1 MLKTLPSPYTNP
13 NPATPKTPPSPQ
25 SDRSTESFR
34 NMTTQTTDPIACITA
49 CDSVLMIGR
58 ASGVVNRYSL
68 PHLTLD
74 AQHVLRCRPQ
84 VRTDEGVGSQPRV
97 ELRRGRSHGQ

>member
-1 MLKTLPSPYTNP
+1 M
-13 NPATPKTPPSPQ
+13 Q
-25 SDRSTESFR
+25 SDRAPESFR
-34 NMTTQTTDPIACITA
+34 AQLNQTTDPISCITA
-49 CDSVLMIGR
+49 CDSVLMLGR

-84 VRTDEGVGSQPRV
+84 VRGAGARVGPARSQ
-97 ELRRGRSHGQ
+97 RGPPPPPC